1 MWIIGWTSQRFG
13 HTKMLR
19 FLLALLLIAA
29 PAAAHDQQQLEYKT
43 SFLVQWV
50 MVCSQQIAPL
60 YLAQG
65 LPEHYAFARAAN
77 DCSCAIDG
85 FREDHTFAAL
95 QAMSFE
101 DRQEFGN
108 GYAARCAG
116 QIKEL

>member
-1 MWIIGWTSQRFG
+1 M
-13 HTKMLR
+13 KK
-19 FLLALLLIAA
+19 LLLLVSLLAA
-29 PAAAHDQQQLEYKT
+29 PALAHDQQQLEYKT

-60 YLAQG
+60 YLAKG
-65 LPEHYAFARAAN
+65 LPEQYAFARAAN

-101 DRQEFGN
+101 DRQQYGN
-108 GYAARCAG
+108 GYAALCAG
-116 QIKEL
+116 QIKDL